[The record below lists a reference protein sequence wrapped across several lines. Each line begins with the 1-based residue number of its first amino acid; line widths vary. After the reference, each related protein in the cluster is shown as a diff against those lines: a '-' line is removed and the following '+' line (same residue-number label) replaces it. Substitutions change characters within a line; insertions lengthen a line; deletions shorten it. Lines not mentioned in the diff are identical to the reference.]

1 MAYRRTNTIVKR
13 YSECLELMIATL
25 ESNLKKAG
33 TMRGLSKYLLLRE
46 VNKDSQLMEDLIG
59 KFNENRVLME
69 QWKKSMKEMERIMTR
84 KKKQTFLK
92 DDVYIVT

>member
-1 MAYRRTNTIVKR
+1 
-13 YSECLELMIATL
+13 MIATL